1 MLKPSAWIERDYP
14 SAVARSISAVA
25 DGKSSVRVYADE
37 RYADWLLWKD
47 PRLRGRVA
55 YDARFELL
63 TNRQLVD
70 LYFWRSR
77 IGPNWQ
83 GPALQDQIIVVD
95 VANDRFVERDLL
107 ATGGVRRLYRDSN
120 VSVLVRRSIPSS
132 EAASA
137 VNSARPSREAAR

>member
-1 MLKPSAWIERDYP
+1 VVILKPRSWIERDYP
-14 SAVARSISAVA
+14 SAVARSVSAVA
-25 DGKSSVRVYADE
+25 DRNENVQVYADE

-83 GPALQDQIIVVD
+83 GPARRDQVIVLD

-107 ATGGVRRLYRDSN
+107 AAGGVRRLYRDSN
-120 VSVLVRRSIPSS
+120 VSVLVRRSIAAG
-132 EAASA
+132 EAASV
-137 VNSARPSREAAR
+137 VNSP